1 MIFYLLYIL
10 CWLPVHILFP
20 TRVIGKK
27 NLIKKQRMILSAN
40 HQTLNDAILVAIYLP
55 LRFKYMAKAPLF
67 NNKIFGWFL
76 RKVGAYPVHAGQSD
90 LTSVKKTLQ
99 YLKNDKA
106 VCIFPEGTRLTS
118 DEQNQLHNGVVMF
131 SLKTKSPI
139 IPAMFMKKT
148 LAFRTN
154 TFVIGEAIR
163 LYEMDEFQDKKLDK
177 ETLDRASTILRDAIY
192 GLKREYVKGKKKK
205 LFKKYQEK
213 IIKYEIKKA
222 KSYTYH
228 HHKKIPIL
236 DKKISKLNNQLMIK
250 QQKIKIHG

>member
-20 TRVIGKK
+20 TKVIGKK
-27 NLIKKQRMILSAN
+27 NLIKNQRMILSAN

-55 LRFKYMAKAPLF
+55 LRFKYMAKASLF
-67 NNKIFGWFL
+67 HNKLFGWFL
-76 RKVGAYPVHAGQSD
+76 KKVGAYPVHAGQTD
-90 LTSVKKTLQ
+90 LASVKKTLQ
-99 YLKNDKA
+99 YLKEDQA

-139 IPAMFMKKT
+139 VPAMFMKKT

-154 TFVIGEAIR
+154 TFVIGKAIR

-177 ETLDRASTILRDAIY
+177 ETLDKASNILRESIY
-192 GLKREYVKGKKKK
+192 KLKREFITQKKKK
-205 LFKKYQEK
+205 IYRKYQEK
-213 IIKYEIKKA
+213 VIRLEIKIA
-222 KSYTYH
+222 KSYTNG
-228 HHKKIPIL
+228 HKKRVL
-236 DKKISKLNNQLMIK
+236 RYQDKIASIINKSNEKQL
-250 QQKIKIHG
+250 KIK